1 MNSRLNVA
9 EECINDLEDRIMEIT
24 QSQHQ
29 KEKQVL
35 KNENSLRSL
44 WDNIKHT
51 NIHIIRVPEEEK
63 GCLSKMYLRKLWL
76 KNSQI

>member
-24 QSQHQ
+24 QSQQQ
-29 KEKQVL
+29 KQKQVL

-51 NIHIIRVPEEEK
+51 NICIRQIPEEEREK
-63 GCLSKMYLRKLWL
+63 WDQKY
-76 KNSQI
+76 I

>member
-1 MNSRLNVA
+1 
-9 EECINDLEDRIMEIT
+9 MEIT
-24 QSQHQ
+24 ESEQQ
-29 KEKQVL
+29 KEKQIF
-35 KNENSLRSL
+35 KNENNLRFL
-44 WDNIKHT
+44 GDNIKHT